1 MASGLGLGAQGWWLG
16 LCLLLHTISFLLLL
30 LILFE
35 GGGLLGQDFG
45 HFFMISGYFMIVFVV
60 SFQENERITGLSV
73 FLSVK
78 TTFSQSTKATKGK
91 R

>member
-78 TTFSQSTKATKGK
+78 RRRLRASLGV